1 MGAFA
6 PPPRL
11 IEALNGRGIETIAL
25 HDPHRAMARMLTT
38 ARDMESSQ
46 SSQKTDRALLFIAC
60 TDEPEVLGPMV
71 EALRTY
77 CPRAV
82 CRYIDPANPGRM
94 VPFPESSKDAR
105 ADNGIASDRVRPA
118 RTTELRLTGA
128 ESASLTSE
136 PEDDASITDDENATL
151 TDEEMNMLLSDDW
164 DLNGDGTR
172 S

>member
-25 HDPHRAMARMLTT
+25 HDPHRAMARILSMG
-38 ARDMESSQ
+38 RQMEASHEA
-46 SSQKTDRALLFIAC
+46 DAALLFIAC

-94 VPFPESSKDAR
+94 TPFPESAR
-105 ADNGIASDRVRPA
+105 GGHASNGLSSDRVQPA
-118 RTTELRLTGA
+118 RTPELRLTGG
-128 ESASLTSE
+128 ETPVPE
-136 PEDDASITDDENATL
+136 PAPDDETEADENATL
-151 TDEEMNMLLSDDW
+151 SDEEMNMLLSDDW
-164 DLNGDGTR
+164 DARGGGTR